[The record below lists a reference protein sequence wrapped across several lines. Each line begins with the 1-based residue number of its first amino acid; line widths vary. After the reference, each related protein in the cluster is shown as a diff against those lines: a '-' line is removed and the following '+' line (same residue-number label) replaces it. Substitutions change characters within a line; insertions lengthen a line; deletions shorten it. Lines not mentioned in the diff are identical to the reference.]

1 MNLHQVR
8 RATLAAVLGLLC
20 LTPVFSEEVSK
31 VNWNLDDDHRHVVVT
46 FQTTP
51 PTSLNMDIGEVEGV
65 IAGLGLLRADMWP
78 QVSKVYKLG
87 QGIIDDPVI
96 DPSWGTEP
104 AVINQGF
111 HTILHIRDPRF
122 GWLHYALP
130 RDEARNLAALIQHQ
144 LDLPRSPET
153 DKNSK

>member
-1 MNLHQVR
+1 MNLHRVR
-8 RATLAAVLGLLC
+8 RGTLAAVLGLLF
-20 LTPVFSEEVSK
+20 LTPVLSEEISK

-51 PTSLNMDIGEVEGV
+51 PTSLKMDIGEVEGV
-65 IAGLGLLRADMWP
+65 IAGLGGLRADMWP
-78 QVSKVYKLG
+78 QVSKAYRLG
-87 QGIIDDPVI
+87 QGIIDDPVV
-96 DPSWGTEP
+96 DPNWGTEP
-104 AVINQGF
+104 AEINQGF

-144 LDLPRSPET
+144 LDLPRPPAT
-153 DKNSK
+153 DNNPK